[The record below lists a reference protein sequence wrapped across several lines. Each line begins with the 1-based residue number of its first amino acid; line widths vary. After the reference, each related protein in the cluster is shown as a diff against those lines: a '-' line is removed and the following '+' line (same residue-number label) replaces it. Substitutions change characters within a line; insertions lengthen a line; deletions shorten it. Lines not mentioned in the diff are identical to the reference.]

1 MRGGRKAALVL
12 LLMAVLSFTG
22 FFIYARAA
30 GDNEGIRVGM
40 ITGGMLLFLALI
52 SFFEV
57 RPWKR

>member
-1 MRGGRKAALVL
+1 MSGGRKAALAL

-22 FFIYARAA
+22 FYIYARNT

-40 ITGGMLLFLALI
+40 ITGGMMLFLAVI
-52 SFFEV
+52 SFIEI